1 MLNSK
6 ILYNG
11 IMETII
17 KTVEITGIFY
27 PVYADLE
34 DAFKYNNA
42 ILGGTWENL
51 DETSQ
56 AKLLVMATRKIDS
69 YHYAGQKLDE
79 KQPLKFPRIMRGGT
93 VSDNEFLTLLCCKI
107 ATFYNDNGG
116 YTSSSSGSSSG
127 SGDILSNLK
136 DYKIGDLQVTFKDDA
151 KIDLTGLDN
160 IVEEAL
166 SDWIKSNSMEIWL

>member
-6 ILYNG
+6 ILYNSN
-11 IMETII
+11 METII
-17 KTVEITGIFY
+17 KTIEITGIFY

-69 YHYAGQKLDE
+69 YNYAGQKLDE
-79 KQPLKFPRIMRGGT
+79 KQPLKFPRVMRDGT
-93 VSDNEFLTLLCCKI
+93 VSDNELLTLLCCQI

-116 YTSSSSGSSSG
+116 YSSNSSTSVD
-127 SGDILSNLK
+127 SGDILNNLK
-136 DYKIGDLQVTFKDDA
+136 DYKIGDLQVSFKDDA
-151 KIDLTGLDN
+151 KIDLTGIDN
-160 IVEEAL
+160 IIEDAL
-166 SDWIKSNSMEIWL
+166 SDWLKSNSMEIWL